1 MHRFLY
7 IILLFGT
14 LLPVSCSRSG
24 AAIAEM
30 ERAEALMD
38 SLPDSALAVMRGI
51 APRTLHGSEARAL
64 YALTM
69 SRALDR
75 NDIFVA
81 SDSIIAPAVGHYRP
95 DRDPLRHTMTQYYL
109 GRTLF
114 HAGDYGNSIIAYL
127 EGLETAKND
136 SLSFWAG
143 MNARELATCFN
154 YLKYY
159 GEEIKYEKESYQAF
173 KRINRK
179 PHLQYSILDIALA
192 YHNLQEYDSARY
204 YAAKAVESADA
215 INNTDLSEEA
225 NKVLAWSSYAL
236 SEYSD
241 AIDAFKKF
249 TNTCE
254 DSAIMALSFAELGDI
269 EKSKKILNDISDK
282 EQRLSNLVLYEIQ
295 KKNKDYYSALSS
307 LEKIHHNTEN
317 YFGEATGNRIT
328 RIIADNFNNIQKA
341 KDAEIKSNKTII
353 ALIAVCALL
362 SILFILLCFVF
373 YRRISRNRLNE
384 KIHLIDDFRRTLASS
399 SHDLADAR
407 ETVKILMRTKYD
419 VFNHVVTLIN
429 TSKTNGVSADNFNK
443 LLNDLLES
451 IMPGSPEYLTI
462 EDFVNRNNG
471 NIVANLRSDLP
482 KLKAV
487 DYALFTFTVIGFS
500 ISTISTLLGENDVSK
515 VYSRKRRLKDRI
527 SGLDSD
533 CRERYLEV
541 LG

>member
-7 IILLFGT
+7 IVLLLGT

-51 APRTLHGSEARAL
+51 DPRRLHGPEARAL

-136 SLSFWAG
+136 SLFFWAG
-143 MNARELATCFN
+143 MNSRELATCFN
-154 YLKYY
+154 YMKYY
-159 GEEIKYEKESYQAF
+159 GEEIKYEKESYRAF
-173 KRINRK
+173 RKINRS

-204 YAAKAVESADA
+204 YAAKAVESAKA
-215 INNTDLSEEA
+215 INNAALSEEA
-225 NKVLAWSSYAL
+225 YKVFAWSSYAL
-236 SEYSD
+236 SEYND
-241 AIDAFKKF
+241 AIYTFGKF

-254 DSAIMALSFAELGDI
+254 DSAIMALSYAESGDI
-269 EKSKKILNDISDK
+269 EKSKKIINEISNK

-307 LEKIHHNTEN
+307 LEKIHLNTEN

-328 RIIADNFNNIQKA
+328 GIIADNFNNIQKA
-341 KDAEIKSNKTII
+341 KDAEIKSNRTII
-353 ALIAVCALL
+353 ALITVCALL
-362 SILFILLCFVF
+362 SILFILLCFIF

-384 KIHLIDDFRRTLASS
+384 KIQLIEDFRRTLASS

-407 ETVKILMRTKYD
+407 ETVKILMKTKYD
-419 VFNHVVTLIN
+419 VFNHVVTLMN
-429 TSKTNGVSADNFNK
+429 TSKTNGASADNFNK

-471 NIVANLRSDLP
+471 
-482 KLKAV
+482 
-487 DYALFTFTVIGFS
+487 IG
-500 ISTISTLLGENDVSK
+500 IG
-515 VYSRKRRLKDRI
+515 
-527 SGLDSD
+527 G
-533 CRERYLEV
+533 
-541 LG
+541 